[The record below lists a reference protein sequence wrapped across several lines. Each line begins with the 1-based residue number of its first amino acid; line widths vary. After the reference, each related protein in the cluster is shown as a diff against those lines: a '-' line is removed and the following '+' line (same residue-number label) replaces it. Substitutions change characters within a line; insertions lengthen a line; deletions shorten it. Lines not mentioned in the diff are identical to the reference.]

1 MPFGWAY
8 AQRVKYA
15 ARTLWIGGD
24 SYAAANY
31 QDSHPAV
38 FASDFLC
45 ARKDIHGSRNSNEVG
60 VWRRNMRSDVLVYDL
75 NGMSCILDNAGNRQK
90 PEMRRHPRL

>member
-1 MPFGWAY
+1 MPFCGTN

-15 ARTLWIGGD
+15 ARTLGIGRN
-24 SYAAANY
+24 SYAAANH

-38 FASDFLC
+38 FARDFLC

-60 VWRRNMRSDVLVYDL
+60 VWRRNMRSDVLVHDF
-75 NGMSCILDNAGNRQK
+75 GRMPRVLDNTGNRQK
-90 PEMRRHPRL
+90 PKMRRHPRL